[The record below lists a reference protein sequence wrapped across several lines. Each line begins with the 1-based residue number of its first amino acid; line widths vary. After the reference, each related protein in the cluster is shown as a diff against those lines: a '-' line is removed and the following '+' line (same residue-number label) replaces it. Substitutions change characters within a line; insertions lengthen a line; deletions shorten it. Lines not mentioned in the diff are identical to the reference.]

1 MRNFLKICLAIV
13 FIFSSQ
19 KVNSQ
24 TLTMPTSLTA
34 DTSDFVLLSSSGTT
48 PSISGFSDTLLVTI
62 VASAGN
68 VKVTTT
74 TNLLKAAGYC
84 GYSSDASSEPT
95 DCTGNSLDE
104 VGFRGSQEDIN
115 TALATISFKGDG
127 STGSPTITVSITPT
141 GSSYFSGNGHYY
153 QVYNSNAIRWANAKT
168 LAESKTFNGLSG
180 YLATIES
187 AEENAFIF
195 SKISQ
200 NAWIGASDS
209 STYTSNSHA
218 QTEGTWEWVS
228 GPSNGKTFYCQL
240 AGFANSLAA
249 HADCTVHG
257 DTTYNNWDTAEPN
270 DFNGVAAG
278 DEDCGHI
285 KGASTS
291 NGKWNDFPCT
301 HNKVDYYVVEFG
313 GTEGETATVSG
324 QTTLTINSVEA
335 SGSTFDPFDDKQVK
349 GIAKGQLAN
358 SKRFMF
364 NTTNQV
370 MRRMEQFR
378 RTGENTSTGISD
390 LRLVMLDEENNVPPE
405 LVDHYVEEY
414 KKVLLAKNN
423 ISDLT
428 ISGYLID
435 KFDIKTNNWAFWS
448 VGSIS
453 KGRFHLGSDGE
464 LGRQNRTEGFTLG
477 ADISYN
483 DRSLFGIAFRQED
496 DMEDIGNDGTRFLA
510 RSQNISFYN
519 TWHPSEKNFF
529 DFFIGYGETDFDVT
543 RIVDLSNLENTLK
556 GELKGKQYFGS
567 LKYNLSDSFKNFNIN
582 NYSRYDFG
590 FVRFNEYA
598 ETGNSNSK
606 LFYDERDVNTASFS
620 IGSSVNYDINFVRS
634 VLIPYLKIDYRE
646 DLTGQTEIK
655 ARLVGNSTKYSTKI
669 GEDFNNMV
677 MLETGFDWV
686 FYNGLNIKILFA
698 RIDKSGLGHE
708 NSFDF
713 RLLKSF

>member
-1 MRNFLKICLAIV
+1 MKNFLRICFVIV

-19 KVNSQ
+19 KVNSE

-48 PSISGFSDTLLVTI
+48 PSISGYSGTLLVSA

-84 GYSSDASSEPT
+84 GYESDASSEPT
-95 DCTGNSLDE
+95 DCTGGSLSE
-104 VGFRGSQEDIN
+104 IGFRGSQDDIN
-115 TALATISFKGDG
+115 DALATLSFKGDG
-127 STGSPTITVSITPT
+127 ATGSPTITVSITPAGT
-141 GSSYFSGNGHYY
+141 NYFSGNGHYY
-153 QVYNSNAIRWANAKT
+153 KLVNSNGIDWDDAKT
-168 LAESKTFNGLSG
+168 AAEASTLYGLTG
-180 YLATIES
+180 YLVTVTS
-187 AEENAFIF
+187 AAENAFIY
-195 SKISQ
+195 SKINE
-200 NAWIGASDS
+200 NAWMGASDDS
-209 STYTSNSHA
+209 NYTSNTHA

-228 GPSNGKTFYCQL
+228 GPENGKTMTCQT
-240 AGFANSLAA
+240 AGNGAGSVAA
-249 HADCTVHG
+249 DADCSVHADVS
-257 DTTYNNWDTAEPN
+257 YQNWNTNEPN
-270 DFNGVAAG
+270 DCCKSGSGNMG
-278 DEDCGHI
+278 DEDYLHMRGVD
-285 KGASTS
+285 
-291 NGKWNDFPCT
+291 GKWNDFA
-301 HNKVDYYVVEFG
+301 VDTNVNYYIIEYG
-313 GTEGETATVSG
+313 GMPGETATVSG
-324 QTTLTINSVEA
+324 LTTLTISSVEA
-335 SGSTFDPFDDKQVK
+335 SGSTFNPFDDKQAK

-496 DMEDIGNDGTRFLA
+496 DKEDIGNDGTRFLA

-669 GEDFNNMV
+669 GEDFNNML